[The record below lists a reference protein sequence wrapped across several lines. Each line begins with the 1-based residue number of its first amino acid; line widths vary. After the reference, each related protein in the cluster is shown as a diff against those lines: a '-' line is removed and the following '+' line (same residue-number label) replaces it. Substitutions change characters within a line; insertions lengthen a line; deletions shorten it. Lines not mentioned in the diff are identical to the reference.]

1 MSSGII
7 CTIKLDPF
15 YQQFLRCQFQEF
27 DPVFRFPKSHDL
39 SLRFQFYLS
48 RCPDG
53 KQEKYGASEFKIE
66 VPYME
71 HKSPLYYNFMSHN
84 FQQKF
89 QTRIRE
95 FWRDIS
101 HELMGIWSREGF
113 SKEDIIQKVIED
125 FGFGPDDEERIR
137 REYKRYREC
146 ERQRRYKRRNK
157 MLKNVKILV

>member
-48 RCPDG
+48 RTPIG
-53 KQEKYGASEFKIE
+53 KPEKYVVDEFKIE

-71 HKSPLYYNFMSHN
+71 HKSPFYYNYMSPN
-84 FQQKF
+84 FQQKL
-89 QTRIRE
+89 QSRIRE
-95 FWRDIS
+95 FWRDVS
-101 HELMGIWSREGF
+101 HELMGIWSRQGF
-113 SKEDIIQKVIED
+113 GKEDMVQKIVED
-125 FGFGPDDEERIR
+125 FGFLPEDEERIR
-137 REYKRYREC
+137 REYKRYRAC
-146 ERQRRYKRRNK
+146 ERQRRFYHKSK
-157 MLKNVKILV
+157 SLINVKMSI

>member
-15 YQQFLRCQFQEF
+15 YQQFLRYQFQEYE
-27 DPVFRFPKSHDL
+27 PIFRFPKSHDL

-48 RCPDG
+48 RNPVGRAD
-53 KQEKYGASEFKIE
+53 KYGSSEFKIE

-71 HKSPLYYNFMSHN
+71 HKSPLYYNYMSPI

-95 FWRDIS
+95 FWRDVS
-101 HELMGIWSREGF
+101 HELMGRWCRDGF
-113 SKEDIIQKVIED
+113 SKEDVVQKIIED
-125 FGFGPDDEERIR
+125 FGFTPDDEERVR
-137 REYKRYREC
+137 REYKRYRET
-146 ERQRRYKRRNK
+146 ERQRRFKNKHK
-157 MLKNVKILV
+157 MLKSVKN

>member
-15 YQQFLRCQFQEF
+15 YQQFLREQFQEY
-27 DPVFRFPKSHDL
+27 DPVFRFPKAHDL

-48 RCPDG
+48 LTPTDEA
-53 KQEKYGASEFKIE
+53 EKYGAAEFKIE

-71 HKSPLYYNFMSHN
+71 HKSPFYYNHMSTS

-95 FWRDIS
+95 FWRDVS
-101 HELMGIWSREGF
+101 HEIMGKWIREGY
-113 SKEDIIQKVIED
+113 SKEEVVQKIIEEY
-125 FGFGPDDEERIR
+125 GFSEDDEERVR
-137 REYKRYREC
+137 REYKRYRET
-146 ERQRRYKRRNK
+146 ERYRRFVRKRK
-157 MLKNVKILV
+157 TLKSVKI